1 MEKLAYNERLVVL
14 RFRIS
19 LLLEVKEAALIAN
32 DEVFNLLLDTL
43 SKLDGRIELRRGFEY
58 FRETPEDEAF
68 IGFIEAEFDNKIQ
81 EFRVICQELDKNSS
95 NLTDCIDALAAAMA
109 TIYVLIKNDDAF
121 LDEMAYHICR
131 WREMYNYEFAV
142 KLLEAYPVA
151 VWHTFL
157 AKWSDALD
165 EYQCDLPEDERLLS
179 RKFQQLSLQIVA
191 SVNCLISKNQQL

>member
-1 MEKLAYNERLVVL
+1 MKKMSYKERLAL
-14 RFRIS
+14 IRFQVS
-19 LLLEVKEAALIAN
+19 MLAEVKEATLIAN
-32 DEVFNLLLDTL
+32 DKVFYLLLDTL

-68 IGFIEAEFDNKIQ
+68 GGFIEAEFDNKIQ
-81 EFRVICQELDKNSS
+81 EFRVICQELDKNSAP
-95 NLTDCIDALAAAMA
+95 LHDCVDAFAAVMA
-109 TIYVLIKNDDAF
+109 TIYILIKNDDAF

-157 AKWSDALD
+157 AKWSNALD
-165 EYQCDLPEDERLLS
+165 EYQRDLPEDERLLS